1 MPWTSLI
8 AGCQRTSHICADPL
22 WNVLSFID
30 YNLLNWIWSVK
41 FPGRWSW
48 KRIICR
54 KEEGLDGKVV
64 EDGEVSCHLSHS
76 LMESEFLD
84 SSLFRWNF
92 TCKSVQIYRFRVAHW
107 CRSLISPMRTWVQA
121 AHGYVGSGTLVSA
134 SALYAYLFHWG
145 ITSVCSVV
153 VVTLSLWKTNNGT
166 RMATCQR
173 NAIRFTRMMKSQQV
187 DWCVLCKCL
196 DYLLSNQYTSI
207 LYLHDC
213 NYWNGF
219 IWGGNGFGPHAR
231 YG

>member
-1 MPWTSLI
+1 M
-8 AGCQRTSHICADPL
+8 ICKVSWAL
-22 WNVLSFID
+22 E
-30 YNLLNWIWSVK
+30 LN
-41 FPGRWSW
+41 
-48 KRIICR
+48 RIICR

-153 VVTLSLWKTNNGT
+153 VVTLSLWKTFWIMVPGWQRVRGMPSDSQGWWNHSRSIGVFSANVWIIFSQINIHQYYICMTAIIEMASFGGEMVSVHMHDMVSVCLLCNIGKTETFCHT
-166 RMATCQR
+166 R
-173 NAIRFTRMMKSQQV
+173 F
-187 DWCVLCKCL
+187 
-196 DYLLSNQYTSI
+196 
-207 LYLHDC
+207 
-213 NYWNGF
+213 
-219 IWGGNGFGPHAR
+219 
-231 YG
+231 